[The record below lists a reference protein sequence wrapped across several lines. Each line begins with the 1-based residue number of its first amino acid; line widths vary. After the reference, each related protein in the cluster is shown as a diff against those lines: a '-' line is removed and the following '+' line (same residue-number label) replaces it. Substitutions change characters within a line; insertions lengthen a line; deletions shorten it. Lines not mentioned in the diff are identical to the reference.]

1 MYELYG
7 IYTASDIERQIE
19 SRGDVPELA
28 NLKEIEFFKVTVQ
41 NPLYKHSFTK

>member
-7 IYTASDIERQIE
+7 IYTASDIERPIE

-28 NLKEIEFFKVTVQ
+28 NLKEIDFLKTNMVNYSMDPVR
-41 NPLYKHSFTK
+41 